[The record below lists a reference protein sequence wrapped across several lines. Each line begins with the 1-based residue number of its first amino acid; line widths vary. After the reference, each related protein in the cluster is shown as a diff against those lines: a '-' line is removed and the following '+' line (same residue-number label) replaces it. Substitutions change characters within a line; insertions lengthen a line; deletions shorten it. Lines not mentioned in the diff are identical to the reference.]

1 MTEIIAKKTGTQL
14 IVLFSVLLLNMVI
27 QFNIWSSLRY
37 DDSTLGSV
45 EEAILLKLLLS
56 QAAIVPFIII
66 LSIVLVS
73 LAYNNKIEAFSE
85 PGSAMLNISLL
96 IGLIMCI
103 ASGSI
108 TAYLAYKLQCVD
120 LHKTVWLNLLFSSML
135 TLGTAIFIILLQ
147 ISDRTAP
154 LLEGLTR
161 ETRTEQALQ
170 AIEQVKQPQQELQRL
185 SSITGGL
192 ADAASI
198 QRVLTFE
205 KAQQQ
210 ETRAAKEATVI
221 GSTYKPQ
228 VSQEPIFGVESTSYN
243 ASAPPAYQYQYQ
255 QRR

>member
-37 DDSTLGSV
+37 DDSTLGTD
-45 EEAILLKLLLS
+45 EEAMLLKLLIS

-96 IGLIMCI
+96 IGLLMCI
-103 ASGSI
+103 ASGSVTGYI
-108 TAYLAYKLQCVD
+108 AYKLQCVD
-120 LHKTVWLNLLFSSML
+120 LHKTVWLNLLFSTIL

-147 ISDRTAP
+147 ISDRAAP

-170 AIEQVKQPQQELQRL
+170 AIEEIKQPQQELQRL
-185 SSITGGL
+185 ASITGGL
-192 ADAASI
+192 ADASSI
-198 QRVLTFE
+198 QRVFRAE

-210 ETRAAKEATVI
+210 ESRAAKEAAIMGT
-221 GSTYKPQ
+221 TYKPQ
-228 VSQEPIFGVESTSYN
+228 VSQEPIFGVESTT
-243 ASAPPAYQYQYQ
+243 ASAPPPAYQQ
-255 QRR
+255 QRRF